1 MRVFVQADGEDP
13 EATPGATI
21 EEARDGGGYMVTDKV
36 SARTER
42 ATVREVYEKTGRVSC
57 EPGQSIPAVEV
68 VLIDAERGA

>member
-1 MRVFVQADGEDP
+1 MKDRNGAEVQVGSVVEWP
-13 EATPGATI
+13 CICGCGP
-21 EEARDGGGYMVTDKV
+21 R
-36 SARTER
+36 R